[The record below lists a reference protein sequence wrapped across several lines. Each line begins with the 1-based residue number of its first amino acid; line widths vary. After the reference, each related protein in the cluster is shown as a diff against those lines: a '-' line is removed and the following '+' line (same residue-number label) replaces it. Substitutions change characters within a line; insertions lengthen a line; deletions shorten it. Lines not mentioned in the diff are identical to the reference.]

1 MHRELKVRTAQK
13 KTSKKV
19 PNKLY
24 FLWGGKGCWL
34 NYCLKKR
41 LRFSV
46 SETSS
51 SFELSLWESFVGH
64 HHSMPFQ
71 FLSLLIGRTHYHV
84 TCITAYKLNNGC
96 PMPNTV
102 SASENCISACHEIF
116 FSTLSFKNCQI
127 SVAVFIYKCR
137 DAFLE
142 VI

>member
-1 MHRELKVRTAQK
+1 MLRELKVRTAHK
-13 KTSKKV
+13 KNSKKV
-19 PNKLY
+19 PKQVL
-24 FLWGGKGCWL
+24 FFMKGGGG
-34 NYCLKKR
+34 
-41 LRFSV
+41 V
-46 SETSS
+46 SEPSS
-51 SFELSLWESFVGH
+51 SFELSLWEPFIGH

-84 TCITAYKLNNGC
+84 TCITANKLNNGC

-102 SASENCISACHEIF
+102 SASENCISACHDIF